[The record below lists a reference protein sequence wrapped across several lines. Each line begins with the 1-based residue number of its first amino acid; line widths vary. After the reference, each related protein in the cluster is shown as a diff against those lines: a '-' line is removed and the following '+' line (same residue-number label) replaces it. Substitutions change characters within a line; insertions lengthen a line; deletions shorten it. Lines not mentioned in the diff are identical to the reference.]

1 MWVYISFLP
10 CRLFRRLN
18 QDTMALR
25 NPQERARTA
34 GRLCV
39 ELHGKSGG
47 VYTHAGG
54 PSNARAQSES
64 WRMPFTQA
72 GEMPMEETVRSKVQT
87 LNTKP

>member
-1 MWVYISFLP
+1 MWINLSFVLG
-10 CRLFRRLN
+10 LFDRLN
-18 QDTMALR
+18 QDTVALR

-47 VYTHAGG
+47 VYTQAGG

-72 GEMPMEETVRSKVQT
+72 GELPMEETVNPRHSE
-87 LNTKP
+87 P